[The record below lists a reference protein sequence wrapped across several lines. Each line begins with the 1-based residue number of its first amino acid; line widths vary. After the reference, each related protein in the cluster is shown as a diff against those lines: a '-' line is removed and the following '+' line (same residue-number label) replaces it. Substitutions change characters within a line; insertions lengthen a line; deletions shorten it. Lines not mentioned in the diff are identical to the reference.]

1 MIRYAL
7 RCAHDHDFDS
17 WFQSAAAYDR
27 LAASGGLSCPQCGVT
42 QVAKALMAP
51 GVVTDPA
58 PAAAANPAPGAAPSG
73 PPGPAMR
80 SPDLAAPATDL
91 ERRLA
96 ELRAKIER
104 ESEYVGLNFAA
115 EARAIHDGD
124 APERAIWGEAK
135 PEDARR
141 LLEDGVPVA
150 PLPFV
155 PRRATN

>member
-7 RCAHDHDFDS
+7 RCARDHDFDS
-17 WFQSAAAYDR
+17 WFQSSAAYDR
-27 LAASGGLSCPQCGVT
+27 LAETGGVVCPYCGVT
-42 QVAKALMAP
+42 QVGKALMAP
-51 GVVTDPA
+51 SVVTDHAAPVPALPA
-58 PAAAANPAPGAAPSG
+58 PSPEVAPTP
-73 PPGPAMR
+73 
-80 SPDLAAPATDL
+80 AAPATDI

-104 ESEYVGLNFAA
+104 ESEYVGLNFVA

-124 APERAIWGEAK
+124 APERPIWGEAR
-135 PEDARR
+135 PDEARR

-155 PRRATN
+155 PRRAMN